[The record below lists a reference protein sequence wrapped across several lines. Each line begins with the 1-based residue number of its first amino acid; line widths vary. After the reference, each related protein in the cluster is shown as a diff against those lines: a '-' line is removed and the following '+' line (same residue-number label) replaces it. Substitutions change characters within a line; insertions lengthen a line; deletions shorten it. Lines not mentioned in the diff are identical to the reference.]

1 MQVDYETVKEQ
12 FKYLLTEGDDHFQS
26 SPSSEAY
33 SDESKDDDSIEEN
46 PFSTKTDKKT
56 KNKSK
61 TPVLDNFGRDL
72 TAYAVK
78 GKLDPIVG
86 REKEIERV
94 QSYFDDD
101 DGEEDDDDGDD
112 YDFIVAFHHKNHE
125 SSKNP
130 HNLIQTSSKTHPKG
144 ISKPSDSNPEYIK
157 PGSQSNRSQQYL
169 GYTPTSIAKSTCW
182 GHDAHLGLSLDKM
195 VALT

>member
-56 KNKSK
+56 KTKSK
-61 TPVLDNFGRDL
+61 HLFWIILKDL

-86 REKEIERV
+86 REKKLKE
-94 QSYFDDD
+94 
-101 DGEEDDDDGDD
+101 
-112 YDFIVAFHHKNHE
+112 FHKF
-125 SSKNP
+125 
-130 HNLIQTSSKTHPKG
+130 
-144 ISKPSDSNPEYIK
+144 
-157 PGSQSNRSQQYL
+157 
-169 GYTPTSIAKSTCW
+169 
-182 GHDAHLGLSLDKM
+182 
-195 VALT
+195 